1 MMRHTMMAG
10 SALIA
15 CALSPWGA
23 LQAGEAL
30 DRVTSKG
37 VLVMSTDPEYP
48 PQSSLDENNEF
59 VGFDIDVGRQIAD
72 RLGVEIEFVTP
83 SWDVITAGKWAGRWD
98 VSVGS
103 MTPTAVR
110 REVLD
115 FPAIYYYTPAS
126 LVVHGDNTSIVAP
139 ADASG
144 KTIGVGVAT
153 TYENYL
159 KKDLV
164 IDAEGAPPFEYRIDD
179 ANIQTYDTDLLALD
193 DLRLGDGVRL
203 DGVVT
208 ALPTALDAIEKGYPL
223 KIVGD
228 PLFLEPLAVAT
239 DKGDPE
245 FAAKLAEIVDA
256 MHEDG
261 TLSELSMKWYGAD
274 LTEPATQ

>member
-1 MMRHTMMAG
+1 MTRHTVLTG
-10 SALIA
+10 IALVA
-15 CALSPWGA
+15 CALAPGDA
-23 LQAGEAL
+23 AQAGEVL
-30 DRVTSKG
+30 DRVMSEG

-59 VGFDIDVGRQIAD
+59 VGFDIDVGREIAQ
-72 RLGVEIEFVTP
+72 RLGVDIQFVTP
-83 SWDVITAGKWAGRWD
+83 SWDVITAGNWAGRWD

-103 MTPTAVR
+103 MTPTAAR

-115 FPAIYYYTPAS
+115 FPAIYYYTPAA
-126 LVVHGDNTSIVAP
+126 LVVHADNQSIAEP

-203 DGVVT
+203 DAAVT
-208 ALPTALDAIEKGYPL
+208 ALPTAMDAINQGYPL
-223 KIVGD
+223 KVVGD
-228 PLFLEPLAVAT
+228 PLFLEPLAVAI
-239 DKGDPE
+239 DKGDAE
-245 FAAKLAEIVDA
+245 FAAKLAEIVET
-256 MHEDG
+256 MHDDG

-274 LTEPATQ
+274 LSEQGTQ

>member
-1 MMRHTMMAG
+1 
-10 SALIA
+10 
-15 CALSPWGA
+15 
-23 LQAGEAL
+23 
-30 DRVTSKG
+30 
-37 VLVMSTDPEYP
+37 MSTDPEYP

-72 RLGVEIEFVTP
+72 RLGVKVEFVTP
-83 SWDVITAGKWAGRWD
+83 SWDVITAGNWAGRWD

-103 MTPTAVR
+103 MTPTAAR

-115 FPAIYYYTPAS
+115 FPAIYYYTPAA
-126 LVVHGDNTSIVAP
+126 LVVHADNTSIAEP
-139 ADASG
+139 AAASG
-144 KTIGVGVAT
+144 RTIGVGVAT

-203 DGVVT
+203 DAAVT
-208 ALPTALDAIEKGYPL
+208 ALPTVMDAIRQGYPL
-223 KIVGD
+223 KVVGD
-228 PLFLEPLAVAT
+228 PLFLEPLSVAI

-245 FAAKLAEIVDA
+245 FAAKLAEIVEA

-274 LTEPATQ
+274 LTQYKTQ

>member
-1 MMRHTMMAG
+1 MAPLEKWL
-10 SALIA
+10 SSM
-15 CALSPWGA
+15 ALSTLLISA
-23 LQAGEAL
+23 TSAVAGEVL
-30 DRVTSKG
+30 DRVMSEG

-48 PQSSLDENNEF
+48 PQSSLNESNEF
-59 VGFDIDVGRQIAD
+59 IGFDIDVGKQIAD
-72 RLGVEIEFVTP
+72 RLGVDIEFVTP
-83 SWDVITAGKWAGRWD
+83 SWDVITAGNWAGRWD

-103 MTPTAVR
+103 MTPTAAR

-115 FPAIYYYTPAS
+115 FPAIYYYTPAA
-126 LVVHGDNTSIVAP
+126 LVVHADNDSIAEP
-139 ADASG
+139 ADAGG

-159 KKDLV
+159 KQDLV

-203 DGVVT
+203 DAAVT
-208 ALPTALDAIEKGYPL
+208 ALPTAMDAINQGYPL

-228 PLFLEPLAVAT
+228 PLFLEPLSVAI

-245 FAAKLAEIVDA
+245 FAAKLAEVVEA

-274 LTEPATQ
+274 LTEQKTQ